1 MSTND
6 SIQETEPNETNKIT
20 QAEPIPSQ
28 PIPSIPT
35 TSNTTTNHSTTMT
48 TNQRIATRADLSVAA
63 IEHATNASVRKYP
76 SRSTSSSSSS
86 SSTNNHTH
94 QSDDRQLRNSNDL
107 SPSTSKS
114 PPNAVRK
121 IPKLGELSK
130 QQYLLVLKDKLAAI
144 SRHLRRFDAAI
155 ALVRAQESK
164 RKSDSTQRNRTAGI
178 SAGHRK
184 LYQQVRS
191 SQHRHDVL
199 VQRRAN
205 RKKLLKGKN
214 QKKRNLATCGYRQRR
229 NRKEEY
235 RTDFDFERQQQ
246 RKQQLQ

>member
-86 SSTNNHTH
+86 SSNNHTH

-205 RKKLLKGKN
+205 RKKLLKGK
-214 QKKRNLATCGYRQRR
+214 K
-229 NRKEEY
+229 
-235 RTDFDFERQQQ
+235 
-246 RKQQLQ
+246 

>member
-35 TSNTTTNHSTTMT
+35 TSNTTTNHSSTMT

-86 SSTNNHTH
+86 SSANNHTH

-205 RKKLLKGKN
+205 RKKLLKGKK
-214 QKKRNLATCGYRQRR
+214 QKKEFWLFVFLIFIVSIVLNIFLFPY
-229 NRKEEY
+229 
-235 RTDFDFERQQQ
+235 FFF
-246 RKQQLQ
+246 

>member
-86 SSTNNHTH
+86 SSNNHTH

-205 RKKLLKGKN
+205 RKKLLKGKKS
-214 QKKRNLATCGYRQRR
+214 KKKNIL
-229 NRKEEY
+229 
-235 RTDFDFERQQQ
+235 FVF
-246 RKQQLQ
+246 LFF